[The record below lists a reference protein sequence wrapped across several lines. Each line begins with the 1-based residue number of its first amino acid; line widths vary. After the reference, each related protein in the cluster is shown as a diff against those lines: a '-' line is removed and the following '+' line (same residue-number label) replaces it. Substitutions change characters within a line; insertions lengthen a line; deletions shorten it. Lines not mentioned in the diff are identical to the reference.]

1 MMGEEG
7 KMSSSIKSPYV
18 YSLSSIVHPGVRARQ
33 AHVWAGWPHLRAV
46 ALGLAASGLPLLG
59 LPLLQ
64 GPFLL
69 DAGADLLL
77 KPAHLL
83 LELTDEIYHT
93 LGWGGAVEGKWRAVE
108 EGNWW
113 DGEKIK
119 RKYEGEFR
127 GEENQTL
134 TYLLISS
141 VFGNACF
148 QTVSP
153 WLLAVNEET
162 QNFPEHAQNPPPK
175 TSGNI
180 NINGEMTAEENMSTV
195 WWRTCWKVKGRHYQS
210 TSQVTNGQ
218 K

>member
-1 MMGEEG
+1 MTPTSCTTHRHTTRETVSLIVWKIPNTGWCVDWLKRERRGREEMMGEEG

-18 YSLSSIVHPGVRARQ
+18 YSLSSIVHPGVRAGQ

-108 EGNWW
+108 EGSWW

-153 WLLAVNEET
+153 WLPAVNEGT
-162 QNFPEHAQNPPPK
+162 
-175 TSGNI
+175 
-180 NINGEMTAEENMSTV
+180 
-195 WWRTCWKVKGRHYQS
+195 
-210 TSQVTNGQ
+210 
-218 K
+218 